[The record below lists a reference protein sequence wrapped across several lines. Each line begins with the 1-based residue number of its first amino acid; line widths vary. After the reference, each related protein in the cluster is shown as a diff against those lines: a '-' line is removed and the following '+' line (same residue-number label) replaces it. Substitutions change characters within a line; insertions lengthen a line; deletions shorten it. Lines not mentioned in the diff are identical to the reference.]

1 VGARPGTGDD
11 HHDDEHD
18 HDEHDD
24 GARFDDERA
33 VTRTIRLG
41 ALIVLLVVV
50 QVAVFPHLRLLG
62 AVPDLGLL
70 LAVAVAY
77 RDGPEAGLL
86 TGFVAGVGY
95 DLFLETPTGLCA
107 LAYSLTAYGVG
118 VLQTGVL
125 RSPRFVAP
133 LLGGLAG
140 LVSGVA
146 FVMIGVLVGADVG
159 FTWHTFALIAAAALY
174 DAVLAPLVFGLT
186 NFVLGREPEP
196 VTTWYAR

>member
-1 VGARPGTGDD
+1 VS
-11 HHDDEHD
+11 
-18 HDEHDD
+18 
-24 GARFDDERA
+24 RA
-33 VTRTIRLG
+33 IRLG

-86 TGFVAGVGY
+86 TGFVAGVCY

-107 LAYSLTAYGVG
+107 LAYSLTAYSVG
-118 VLQTGVL
+118 VLQAGVL
-125 RSPRFVAP
+125 RPPRFVAP

-146 FVMIGVLVGADVG
+146 FVTIGVLVGADVG
-159 FTWHTFALIAAAALY
+159 FTWHTLALIAAAALY
-174 DAVLAPLVFGLT
+174 DAVLAPLVFALT